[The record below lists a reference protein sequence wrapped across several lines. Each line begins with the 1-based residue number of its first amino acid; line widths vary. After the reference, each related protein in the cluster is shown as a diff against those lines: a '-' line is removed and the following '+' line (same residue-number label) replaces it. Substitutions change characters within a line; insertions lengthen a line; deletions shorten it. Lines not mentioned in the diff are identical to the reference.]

1 MKVSSVKNGANWW
14 ELRFNLWTSRQTF
27 KKCTK
32 LKFFVSSVNSITLVY
47 LLALVLYNE
56 VIGLLLPVT
65 RAFGGRGSKLFIARK
80 NPRDQVLKFSQWFTD
95 WIILLCANFKGFT
108 IIGSAIYLMKRAF
121 FLLKLHFFNGFRW
134 LAKKS
139 HWLST
144 HSVNGIMYTHMSSNS

>member
-1 MKVSSVKNGANWW
+1 MNFKADIQEMHKIEALCMFDEFTNFSILVSA
-14 ELRFNLWTSRQTF
+14 R
-27 KKCTK
+27 
-32 LKFFVSSVNSITLVY
+32 TLQRSHW
-47 LLALVLYNE
+47 
-56 VIGLLLPVT
+56 LLLPVT